1 MIGKKSPF
9 EIQTVIANALYSD
22 ATLAALAVTLFGKA
36 QTVNSG
42 FDPKK
47 PPQAAK
53 LPWLTVALD
62 TTGSNTDFNVVDYS
76 FLIGAAV
83 QIDPTQSTVSGVI
96 TYAEL
101 EKVYDYAEKIYDVV
115 YNALLA
121 DSSENGYEIMS
132 IGAIQYDNDI
142 PFVNFYFNATASVE
156 LA

>member
-62 TTGSNTDFNVVDYS
+62 TTGSNTDFNVVDYG

-83 QIDPTQSTVSGVI
+83 EISPAQSTVSGVI
-96 TYAEL
+96 TYAGL
-101 EKVYDYAEKIYDVV
+101 EKVYDYAEKVYDVV

-132 IGAIQYDNDI
+132 IGSIQYDNDL
-142 PFVNFYFNATASVE
+142 PFCNFYFNVTASVE